1 MNAGDTTVVENYLV
15 GLGLIG
21 GIFIGL
27 GSVVLLYFNG
37 KIAGISGIL
46 GGMLQK
52 WDGNSPWRL
61 AFLVGIPL
69 GVLGVSWVHNM
80 QPVVQIDVST
90 PVVVIGGL
98 LVGFGTRL
106 GSGCTSGHGV
116 SGIARLS
123 PRSLAATATFMGMA
137 ALTVFVMRHLL
148 VLGG

>member
-46 GGMLQK
+46 GGMLQR

-148 VLGG
+148 VLVG

>member
-1 MNAGDTTVVENYLV
+1 VEDTTVVENYLI

-21 GIFIGL
+21 GLFIGL
-27 GSVVLLYFNG
+27 GSVVLLYCNG

-61 AFLVGIPL
+61 AFLVGIPV
-69 GVLGVSWVHNM
+69 GVLGVSWVHEM
-80 QPVVQIDVST
+80 QPVVDIDVST

-123 PRSLAATATFMGMA
+123 PRSLVATATFMGMA